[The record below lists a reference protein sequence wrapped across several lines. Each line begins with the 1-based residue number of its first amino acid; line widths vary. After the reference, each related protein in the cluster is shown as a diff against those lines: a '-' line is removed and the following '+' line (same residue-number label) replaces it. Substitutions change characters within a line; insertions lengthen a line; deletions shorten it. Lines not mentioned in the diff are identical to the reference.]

1 MKTNSTMLSNML
13 SLTAVKLMQMFWLMS
28 VTVLFKQVT
37 HLSSRCLR
45 ILMVFSTLTLAA
57 CGGGGT
63 LTQDGDNALGN
74 QEPDDPPPPPTY
86 SISIELLDNDGVVNP
101 TAIISHNQPGS
112 LRATVLLGNNPVEF
126 SLVTF
131 STQGVGVL
139 NPSLGTAQTD
149 INGIATVTLLPGQIP
164 GAGKAFA
171 EYLQSD
177 GNPIVAELTF
187 ESAGDAPNDTG
198 NTSVGIALNLRNAV
212 TNMPTTTINA
222 VNSGLVEALVTGSD
236 GAPIAQRVVSFNS
249 TLGNFRPEI
258 GTALTDDSGYASI
271 VLTAGTVEGAGEIR
285 AVYDDTESVLG
296 FYSMGDEVDPN
307 LINADINFQILDCPD
322 NWDRQLRD
330 ISLCTETS
338 NISSSNPGIVY
349 IQVLKRG
356 STVPL
361 TSTLVT
367 ATSTLGQISPDT
379 GTAITDE
386 NGIALLDLLAGS
398 DVGAG
403 EIEISAITTTVS
415 KAFEIGAAEVTI
427 SLENGLAD
435 GEVLSAGATTVIK
448 VSIFDVDGGLYLP
461 PLNVEFTSNCAVS
474 TPPDAELDPSVTS
487 VGGIATATYRASGC
501 APEDTVTVT
510 VITGGDAITGNIV
523 VPVSA
528 AQIGSIEFV
537 DVSSPIISLSGT
549 GGQNLTE
556 TSTVQFRV
564 MDENGN
570 PAPQKEVTFELSTQ
584 IGGISISPT
593 VAQSNNDGL
602 VQTVVRS
609 GTMPGAV
616 RVLAYVTPED
626 SDPNAQDNRISAVS
640 DILTISTG
648 LPDNNSFTLSAN
660 PQNPEVLF
668 IDGQTSDITVALAD
682 HFNNPVPD
690 GTAVYFTTEGGA
702 IVASCTTTGGRC
714 TVKWTSQNPRPF
726 TQQDGGLYGNTIA
739 RCDDFFN
746 ELAPCSNGMVYREG
760 HPREGEPWYPRG
772 GRITIL
778 AHTIGEESF
787 TDLNSNGV
795 FDAGEFYSRYD
806 LPEAFIDHNE
816 NGAYDGISCDD
827 PSDPCNPA
835 NSDGGEFEEFFD
847 FNTNGVFD
855 GSDGKYNG
863 YLCTAAAQ
871 ASGHC
876 AWESVHV
883 RRNLE
888 LIMSGSEAYMR
899 IVTSRTIGPI
909 DDLNLGNCGEVRR
922 TDNNGTN
929 YLVINAEESHLT
941 SRECDVN
948 HIDLS
953 VISDATSTDSGIESI
968 NLTARISDI
977 FNNPLPAG
985 TTINITS
992 NNGELSGN
1000 LSTVVGSPNNLVP
1013 LAMHFTVTREGEG
1026 NQRTVGTLTITAT
1039 TPSGVVSGLTIAV
1052 LDDR

>member
-1 MKTNSTMLSNML
+1 MKTNSTMLSHML
-13 SLTAVKLMQMFWLMS
+13 SLTAFKLMQMHWLMS
-28 VTVLFKQVT
+28 VTGFFKQVS

-86 SISIELLDNDGVVNP
+86 SVSIELLDSDGVVNP
-101 TAIISHNQPGS
+101 TAVISHNQPGS
-112 LRATVLLGNNPVEF
+112 LRATVLLGNDPVEF
-126 SLVTF
+126 NLVTF

-149 INGIATVTLLPGQIP
+149 INGIATVALLPGQIP

-171 EYLQSD
+171 EFLQPD

-198 NTSVGIALNLRNAV
+198 NTSIGIALNLRNAV

-222 VNSGLVEALVTGSD
+222 ANSGLVEALVTGPD
-236 GAPIAQRVVSFNS
+236 GAPIAQRVVSFSS

-285 AVYDDTESVLG
+285 AVYEDTESVLG

-338 NISSSNPGIVY
+338 NISSSDPGIVY

-403 EIEISAITTTVS
+403 QIEISAITTTVS

-435 GEVLSAGATTVIK
+435 GEVLSAGATTVIR

-474 TPPDAELDPSVTS
+474 TPPDAVLDSSVTS

-537 DVSSPIISLSGT
+537 DVSSPIITLSGT
-549 GGQNLTE
+549 GGQNRTE

-570 PAPQKEVTFELSTQ
+570 PAPQKEVTFELSTEV
-584 IGGISISPT
+584 GGISISPT

-609 GTMPGAV
+609 GTVPGVV

-648 LPDNNSFTLSAN
+648 LPDNNSFTLSAA
-660 PQNPEVLF
+660 PLNPEGLL
-668 IDGQTSDITVALAD
+668 IDDETSTITVALAD

-690 GTAVYFTTEGGA
+690 GTAVFFTTEGGA
-702 IVASCTTTGGRC
+702 IGASCTTTDGRC
-714 TVKWTSQNPRPF
+714 NVEWSSQNPRPF
-726 TQQDGGLYGNTIA
+726 AQDGGGRYNNTIA
-739 RCDDFFN
+739 RCDRFFDPN
-746 ELAPCSNGMVYREG
+746 ALAPCSAGMVHPDG
-760 HPREGEPWYPRG
+760 HPQAGQIWQPLG
-772 GRITIL
+772 GRATVL
-778 AHTIGEESF
+778 AFAIGEESF

-806 LPEAFIDHNE
+806 LSEAFIDHNE
-816 NGAYDGISCDD
+816 NGSYDGISCDD
-827 PSDPCNPA
+827 ASDPCNPT
-835 NSDGGEFEEFFD
+835 NSDGGEFEEYFD
-847 FNTNGVFD
+847 FNFNGQFD
-855 GSDGKYNG
+855 GPDGKYNG
-863 YLCTAAAQ
+863 YLCTTAAQ

-876 AWESVHV
+876 TWESLHV
-883 RRNLE
+883 RRNME
-888 LIMSGSEAYMR
+888 MVMSGSTAYMR
-899 IVTSRTIGPI
+899 VVTGLNGGSCDPFRPLQSEGDNTIR
-909 DDLNLGNCGEVRR
+909 LNLE
-922 TDNNGTN
+922 T
-929 YLVINAEESHLT
+929 SHMNF
-941 SRECDVN
+941 ECDINSV
-948 HIDLS
+948 DLS
-953 VISDATSTDSGIESI
+953 VVNNASSVDVGVGAI
-968 NLTARISDI
+968 NLTVRIADI
-977 FNNPLPAG
+977 FNNPMPAG
-985 TTINITS
+985 TTVNITS

-1000 LSTVVGSPNNLVP
+1000 LSTTVGNTNSMVP
-1013 LAMHFTVTREGEG
+1013 LAMHFTLAREGEG
-1026 NQRTVGTLTITAT
+1026 NQRTVGTLTITVT